1 MNIFIPIDVNHYT
14 AAFLLH
20 RRNKSLICQPVK
32 QLLLLAFFYCLY
44 VTQMHVR
51 LICAIKFYLLTYL
64 LTIHVKLHQPAL
76 AVKNWRILLV
86 QSFTARN
93 QRIRIRE
100 KTLKFSTVIS
110 TLSPY
115 LT

>member
-1 MNIFIPIDVNHYT
+1 
-14 AAFLLH
+14 
-20 RRNKSLICQPVK
+20 
-32 QLLLLAFFYCLY
+32 
-44 VTQMHVR
+44 MHVR

-64 LTIHVKLHQPAL
+64 LTINVKLHQLAL
-76 AVKNWRILLV
+76 AVKYWRILLV